1 MTILRFMSKGLI
13 ILDFDGTICD
23 TRETIVRTY
32 QMTMN
37 HMGLPVADE
46 ATCAA
51 TIGLPLAQGF
61 HAIYPDMGEEEFNRC
76 ALEYRRLFEEN
87 RKALMPK
94 VFPGVTE
101 TLHSL
106 HDQGFMLSV
115 ASSRSNRS
123 LVSFLQDFGF
133 DGLMSLIVGA
143 NNVTKHKPDP
153 EPVLYTLKKL
163 AVRPEDALVVGDMP
177 FDILMGARAGASTCA
192 VTYGNSTEAELRE
205 AGADEVIS
213 RFADLMD
220 IAWVRDRA

>member
-1 MTILRFMSKGLI
+1 MTLLRFMSKGLI

-23 TRETIVRTY
+23 TRETIVRTL
-32 QMTMN
+32 QMTMKL
-37 HMGLPVADE
+37 MGLPVADE
-46 ATCAA
+46 QTCAS

-61 HAIYPDMGEEEFNRC
+61 HTIYPDMSEEDFNRC
-76 ALEYRRLFEEN
+76 AVEYRRIFEEN

-94 VFPGVTE
+94 VFPGVAE
-101 TLHSL
+101 TLQNL
-106 HDQGFMLSV
+106 HGQGFMLSV

-133 DGLMSLIVGA
+133 DGIMSLIVGA

-153 EPVLYTLKKL
+153 EPVLYTLKEL

-177 FDILMGARAGASTCA
+177 FDILMGVRAGASTCA

-205 AGADEVIS
+205 AGANAIIS
-213 RFADLMD
+213 RFADLLD
-220 IAWVRDRA
+220 IDWIRERL